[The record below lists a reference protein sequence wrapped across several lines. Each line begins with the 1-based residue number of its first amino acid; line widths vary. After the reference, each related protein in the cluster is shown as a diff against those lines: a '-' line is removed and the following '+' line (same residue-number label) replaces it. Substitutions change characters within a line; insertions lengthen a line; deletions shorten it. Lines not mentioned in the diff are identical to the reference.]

1 MPPKSFY
8 EIDPKKYLFE
18 RNTTP
23 EEKVRQWALFELLST
38 YGYNINNIQ
47 IEVQCKIGRN
57 YFPADIVLY
66 YNNSPV
72 AVLEC
77 KKQDETNKEE
87 AFKQGISYANFLQA
101 EFVVFTNGDVWLAKR
116 RLDSEWHP
124 VSDIPN
130 QIQVESKKTITSTLW
145 FTQHIEPVLYW
156 TYQSIPKQY
165 AHRYFSQLCN
175 FYIMEIRSD
184 HNLDFDLCN
193 GIDNILRVL
202 GGMSEE
208 PSFEITDYRM
218 GKIMVAY
225 KLCGKY
231 FDKLEVQHGFKGQ
244 DLHGYNFRELL
255 GGLLTAFDEIVFA
268 HNELT
273 FKNVLLARM
282 GSSLCKYLWRVSE
295 SNQYQDVSPNT
306 TREIENFLDEIIKL
320 ELGVGLPESLDTG
333 LCEELR
339 SLTSSKWEDHLRS
352 NNV

>member
-1 MPPKSFY
+1 MPPKLFY
-8 EIDPKKYLFE
+8 EIDPKKYLFG
-18 RNTTP
+18 RNMSP

-47 IEVQCKIGRN
+47 IEVRCKIGRN

-66 YNNSPV
+66 HNNSPV
-72 AVLEC
+72 TVLEC

-87 AFKQGISYANFLQA
+87 AFKQAISYADFLQA

-130 QIQVESKKTITSTLW
+130 QIKVESKKTITSTLW
-145 FTQHIEPVLYW
+145 FTQNIEPVLYW
-156 TYQSIPKQY
+156 TYQSVPSEY
-165 AHRYFSQLCN
+165 AQRYFSWLCN

-184 HNLDFDLCN
+184 NDLDSDLYY
-193 GIDNILRVL
+193 GIDNLLRIL

-208 PSFEITDYRM
+208 TIFEVNDYRM
-218 GKIMVAY
+218 GKILVAY

-231 FDKLEVQHGFKGQ
+231 FDKLEVHHGFKGQ

-255 GGLLTAFDEIVFA
+255 GGLLAAFDKTVIV
-268 HNELT
+268 HNGLT

-282 GSSLCKYLWRVSE
+282 GSSVSKYLWRVSE
-295 SNQYQDVSPNT
+295 SNMYQDISPNIS
-306 TREIENFLDEIIKL
+306 REIENFLNETIKS
-320 ELGVGLPESLDTG
+320 ELGVGLPESLDTD

-339 SLTSSKWEDHLRS
+339 SLSSLKWEDHLRS